1 MKKIG
6 NIIFKKITISFNNII
21 RFAFSHLFTFKYPV
35 EYCRKTFLPSRN
47 ASISPLATFKYVL
60 VLRRPLIEMLTK
72 DGDISRQKW
81 LSRLWIMEQQ
91 EVKSN
96 FRTAKVNNCRTAS
109 VSNFRT
115 GNWKIRSCTA
125 ENMRRCKA
133 ANMRSYINISS
144 PSPFLFKSPLSS
156 HLPEI
161 VYSQY
166 KNR

>member
-1 MKKIG
+1 M
-6 NIIFKKITISFNNII
+6 
-21 RFAFSHLFTFKYPV
+21 
-35 EYCRKTFLPSRN
+35 
-47 ASISPLATFKYVL
+47 
-60 VLRRPLIEMLTK
+60 
-72 DGDISRQKW
+72 
-81 LSRLWIMEQQ
+81 SRLWIMEQQ

-161 VYSQY
+161 FKIVSVKIDKIKCH
-166 KNR
+166 KNTFYED